1 MPRWM
6 RQKKQEEEEIE
17 AENKNFAKE
26 EGFEF
31 PVKIFPGM
39 GKDRIRKRKLP
50 ITRQYKFKI
59 E

>member
-1 MPRWM
+1 M